1 MASRNAFLP
10 EAIQQY
16 IIETTL
22 RDLPVLRDL
31 REETAKLPNAGM
43 QTGADQVQLLQ
54 LLVRAIGARRCIEV
68 GVFTGYSALGVA
80 LALPDD
86 GRILACDVSEEYTA
100 IGRRYWARA
109 GVAHKIDLRLAPAV
123 RTLDEAIR
131 GGESGSFDFAYID
144 ADKSGYDG
152 YYERV
157 LQLLRPG
164 GLITIDNV
172 LWSGEVVHAGA
183 IDPDTAALR
192 ALNEKIG
199 KDERVDASL
208 VPIGDGLLIVRKR

>member
-123 RTLDEAIR
+123 LTLDEAIR